1 MPEGATLRW
10 TALVLVV
17 SFLSSSV
24 LIAVGTDSIASR
36 WTAVPPRQ
44 ADRSPALSPVDI
56 PPGSVYTWTNPCR
69 CPSGRNGHTMVY
81 DSRADRVLLYGG
93 DVGGTA
99 SPETWA
105 YSYQADTWTNMSPP
119 LSPPPGLSGAM
130 AYDAESGRAILFG
143 APFRGASE
151 TWAYDLSANH
161 WTNMTAGEAQRPSPR
176 WGHAMAY
183 DSRADRIIL
192 FGGQASSGS
201 DETWAYDFNT
211 NTWTNRNPT
220 TKPSWRS
227 RHAMDYDVGSDRIVL
242 FGGFAATGVNCETW
256 SYDFMLNTWSML
268 GPAMAP
274 TGR

>member
-1 MPEGATLRW
+1 MQEAATLRW
-10 TALVLVV
+10 IALVLVV
-17 SFLSSSV
+17 SLLSTSV
-24 LIAVGTDSIASR
+24 LTAVGTDSIASR
-36 WTAVPPRQ
+36 WTAVRPRQ

-56 PPGSVYTWTNPCR
+56 PPGSVYTWTNPCQ
-69 CPSGRNGHTMVY
+69 CPSGRNGHTMVYDSLSDRFILFGGWDGRLSNETWAYDLDNNQWTRMQGFNGPSARQGHLSVY

-93 DVGGTA
+93 DVGGAA
-99 SPETWA
+99 SPETWT
-105 YSYQADTWTNMSPP
+105 YSPQADT
-119 LSPPPGLSGAM
+119 
-130 AYDAESGRAILFG
+130 
-143 APFRGASE
+143 
-151 TWAYDLSANH
+151 

-220 TKPSWRS
+220 TKPSWRY

-242 FGGFAATGVNCETW
+242 FGGF
-256 SYDFMLNTWSML
+256 
-268 GPAMAP
+268 
-274 TGR
+274 